1 MFTFLLRRY
10 LGSNL
15 GSKWDLPAC
24 QGIGF
29 KGGAP
34 MGAKPAFK
42 SPGARQDGKGKQSR
56 EPSSNRRRY
65 KNTCNYDVLLSQRIM
80 LMRLHNALFTTL
92 SIMIGNAT

>member
-1 MFTFLLRRY
+1 
-10 LGSNL
+10 LGSI
-15 GSKWDLPAC
+15 WDLRAC
-24 QGIGF
+24 QGSGL
-29 KGGAP
+29 KSGAP
-34 MGAKPAFK
+34 MVAKPASQ
-42 SPGARQDGKGKQSR
+42 SPFARQGGKGKQSR